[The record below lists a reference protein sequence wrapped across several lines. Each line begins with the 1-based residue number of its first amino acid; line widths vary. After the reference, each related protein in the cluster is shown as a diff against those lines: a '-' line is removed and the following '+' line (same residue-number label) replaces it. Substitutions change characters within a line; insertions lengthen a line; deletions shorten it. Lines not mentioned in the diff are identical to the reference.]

1 MDSNALRG
9 YIFQEIQYVLWLV
22 EGVFCGMRG
31 GWFVRSVE
39 CINFGI
45 GCRHYEA

>member
-1 MDSNALRG
+1 VLKEA
-9 YIFQEIQYVLWLV
+9 IFQEIQYVLWSV

-31 GWFVRSVE
+31 GWFVGGVG

-45 GCRHYEA
+45 SCRHFEL